1 MLRGIA
7 FITGAASGIGKATA
21 YSLAQHGVRQLA
33 IADINFPA
41 AQDTAHDLQSQFS
54 DVQAL
59 PLNLNVADPASIKSA
74 ITKTVARFGRIDY
87 AVNSAGIVGS
97 TAYSSE
103 HDIADWQK
111 TLDVNLNGV
120 WMASREEIAVMMT
133 QEKMDD
139 SPRSNRGVIVN
150 VASAYGLVG
159 SSRDLPIVAYTASK
173 HAVVGFTKADALT
186 YAPLGIRINAICPG
200 YVETPLLGLL
210 TPEGKQKEESKTP
223 LGRMGQPDEIGD
235 AITFM
240 LSPMSSYMYGSA
252 MVVDGGFTAQ

>member
-1 MLRGIA
+1 MLRGTA

-21 YSLAQHGVRQLA
+21 YSLARHGVRQLA
-33 IADINFPA
+33 IGDINFPA
-41 AQDTAHDLQSQFS
+41 AQETADDLQSQFS
-54 DVQAL
+54 DVQVL
-59 PLNLNVADPASIKSA
+59 PLNLDVADPTSIQRA
-74 ITKTVARFGRIDY
+74 IAETVSRFGRIDY

-120 WMASREEIAVMMT
+120 WMASREEITVMLK

-159 SSRDLPIVAYTASK
+159 STSTLPIVAYTASK
-173 HAVVGFTKADALT
+173 HAVVGFTKADAIT

-200 YVETPLLGLL
+200 YVETPLLALF
-210 TPEGKQKEESKTP
+210 TPEGKQKEESRIP
-223 LGRMGQPDEIGD
+223 LGRMGQADEIGD
-235 AITFM
+235 AIAFM
-240 LSPMSSYMYGSA
+240 LSPLSSYMYGSA